1 MKILILGASGL
12 IGHKLYQELKPRFD
26 QVRGLVRRSRE
37 EMSQFGLFEEEDM
50 IYDVDVLEFKK
61 LTGII
66 TALKSDVVLNCVGI
80 TKRKEEIEDPLLA
93 IETNAL
99 FPHKLA
105 RWAGDNGVRVIHF
118 STDCVFDGTEGPY
131 NEDSPTTGK
140 DAYGRTKALGEIRY
154 DHSLT
159 IRSSFI
165 GQEILGKTE
174 LLEWFLNQPND
185 QIRGF
190 TEAWYSGVS
199 TKVMARV
206 VGDIIE
212 HHPDLGGLY
221 QLAIPEP
228 ISKYDLLQK
237 AREAYEVD
245 VEIIPD
251 SSFSIKPT
259 LDGSRLAEKLQ
270 LRVPAW
276 DDMMQE
282 LSTEKNQYQ

>member
-1 MKILILGASGL
+1 MRILILGASGL

-37 EMSQFGLFEEEDM
+37 EISQFDLFDEEDM
-50 IYDVDVLEFKK
+50 IYNVDVLEFEK

-165 GQEILGKTE
+165 GQEIMGKTE
-174 LLEWFLNQPND
+174 LLEWFLNQPSD

-212 HHPDLGGLY
+212 HHPNLGGLY

-237 AREAYEVD
+237 ARKAYEVD

-276 DDMMQE
+276 DEMMQE